1 MLYKCHRFY
10 RSRYDA
16 EMILAAFSA
25 SLRDEV
31 DIEQL
36 QARLLSVVQETMQ
49 PESVLLWLK
58 GTGKE
63 GAR

>member
-1 MLYKCHRFY
+1 
-10 RSRYDA
+10 
-16 EMILAAFSA
+16 MILAAFSA